1 MQFNFPFFIS
11 REVKLLQA
19 NLKKLQVER
28 NKVDAKVYA
37 NMFDRTAKESDVVSK
52 VNSFIFCFFLN
63 FTLLVL

>member
-1 MQFNFPFFIS
+1 MQFNFPFFIP
-11 REVKLLQA
+11 REEKLLQA

-52 VNSFIFCFFLN
+52 VNSFIFCFS
-63 FTLLVL
+63 